1 MLEPLDRCRRDST
14 LFQFTTKQL
23 RDFIDPNH
31 LLIQIDEQLDFAKLV
46 APLEER
52 YCPDFGR
59 PAIHPE
65 VMVRALL
72 VCSLYNIASFRRLCS
87 AISENLAFRWF
98 CFLTIDDPVFD
109 HSSIT
114 HFIDRIGREGFAA
127 IFDGLNQELLRLG
140 LLSREMYV
148 DSTLF
153 KANVSGYGLAPS
165 GMTVGEFKEQAI
177 EENGLFK
184 ITETTVDGNGVE
196 HETVRYFQSP
206 EGRLPLSPVDTDARW
221 RTTRA
226 GRASGLQYQ
235 ENAIVDRGGF
245 ILSRGVTHASERESK
260 AVPALVEKL
269 PLRPVSLAG
278 DSGYSNGRLRQ
289 LLEERNITA
298 YIPIHTRHET
308 SMVSTGEFVYHGD
321 HLICP
326 QGKVLRRG
334 SFHNPE
340 LAEGRTYQYVA
351 RQKDCQACPVKE
363 GCLPPKQKRRYFTLT
378 MYYPEYLRA
387 RERNQTDTYRQE
399 LRRRQTIAEGTFA
412 SLDRLSW
419 ARTRLRG
426 LWKVECEGYMAALAH
441 NVKKLVRRLSRGVG
455 PPELAPPGTAETT
468 EPRGTPGSDVSA
480 SPMPPQ
486 YRLRQYRLTKGTSPR
501 IRRLHCRWR

>member
-1 MLEPLDRCRRDST
+1 MLDPLDRCRRDST

-31 LLIQIDEQLDFAKLV
+31 LLIQIGEQLDFAKMV

-127 IFDGLNQELLRLG
+127 IFEGLKSELLRLG
-140 LLSREMYV
+140 MLSREMYV
-148 DSTLF
+148 DSTLV
-153 KANVSGYGLAPS
+153 KANVSGYGLASS

-184 ITETTVDGNGVE
+184 IMETTVDGDGAPR
-196 HETVRYFQSP
+196 ETARYFQGP
-206 EGRLPLSPVDTDARW
+206 EGKMPLNPVDTDARW

-235 ENAIVDRGGF
+235 ENVIVDHGGL
-245 ILSRGVTHASERESK
+245 ILSRSVTHASERESK
-260 AVPALVEKL
+260 AV
-269 PLRPVSLAG
+269 
-278 DSGYSNGRLRQ
+278 
-289 LLEERNITA
+289 
-298 YIPIHTRHET
+298 
-308 SMVSTGEFVYHGD
+308 
-321 HLICP
+321 
-326 QGKVLRRG
+326 
-334 SFHNPE
+334 
-340 LAEGRTYQYVA
+340 
-351 RQKDCQACPVKE
+351 
-363 GCLPPKQKRRYFTLT
+363 
-378 MYYPEYLRA
+378 
-387 RERNQTDTYRQE
+387 
-399 LRRRQTIAEGTFA
+399 
-412 SLDRLSW
+412 
-419 ARTRLRG
+419 
-426 LWKVECEGYMAALAH
+426 AAL
-441 NVKKLVRRLSRGVG
+441 
-455 PPELAPPGTAETT
+455 
-468 EPRGTPGSDVSA
+468 
-480 SPMPPQ
+480 
-486 YRLRQYRLTKGTSPR
+486 
-501 IRRLHCRWR
+501 I

>member
-72 VCSLYNIASFRRLCS
+72 VCSLYNISSFRRLCS
-87 AISENLAFRWF
+87 AISENIAFRWF

-114 HFIDRIGREGFAA
+114 HFIDRIGREGFTE
-127 IFDGLNQELLRLG
+127 IFDGLNRELLRLG
-140 LLSREMYV
+140 MLSREMYV
-148 DSTLF
+148 DSTLV
-153 KANVSGYGLAPS
+153 KANVSGYGLANS
-165 GMTVGEFKEQAI
+165 GMTVEDFKEQAV

-184 ITETTVDGNGVE
+184 VMETTVDEDGAR
-196 HETVRYFQSP
+196 HETARYFQNP
-206 EGRLPLSPVDTDARW
+206 KGRLPLNPVDTDARW

-226 GRASGLQYQ
+226 GRASGCSTRRTSSWTAAVSSSPGRNPRLGTGIQ
-235 ENAIVDRGGF
+235 GGCGSGREAPLASGF
-245 ILSRGVTHASERESK
+245 SGRRQRVQRWETAAAAGGTEHHGLHSHPHEARDQHGLHWGIRLPRRPSGVPE
-260 AVPALVEKL
+260 
-269 PLRPVSLAG
+269 
-278 DSGYSNGRLRQ
+278 
-289 LLEERNITA
+289 
-298 YIPIHTRHET
+298 
-308 SMVSTGEFVYHGD
+308 
-321 HLICP
+321 
-326 QGKVLRRG
+326 GKILRRG
-334 SFHNPE
+334 SFHK
-340 LAEGRTYQYVA
+340 GSRTYQYVA

-363 GCLPPKQKRRYFTLT
+363 SCLPPKQKRRYFTLT

-387 RERNQTDTYRQE
+387 RERNRTEAYRQE
-399 LRRRQTIAEGTFA
+399 IRRRQTIAEGTFA

-419 ARTRLRG
+419 TRTRLRG
-426 LWKVECEGYMAALAH
+426 LWKVDCEGYMAALA
-441 NVKKLVRRLSRGVG
+441 
-455 PPELAPPGTAETT
+455 TT
-468 EPRGTPGSDVSA
+468 
-480 SPMPPQ
+480 
-486 YRLRQYRLTKGTSPR
+486 
-501 IRRLHCRWR
+501 